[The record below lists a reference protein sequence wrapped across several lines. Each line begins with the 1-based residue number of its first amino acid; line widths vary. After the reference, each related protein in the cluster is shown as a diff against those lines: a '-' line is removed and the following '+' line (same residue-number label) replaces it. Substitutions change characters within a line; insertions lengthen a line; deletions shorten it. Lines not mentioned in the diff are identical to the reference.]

1 VGVGVGVVGDG
12 DGLRHREVG
21 GSVGSR
27 CAVDARGCVAVAVKD
42 HDNDNDNDYRHIT
55 SSSGQSEA
63 EWILQVPFWA
73 LFQGTFGAPA

>member
-1 VGVGVGVVGDG
+1 VVVVVSVLVLVDVLVLVLVLVVG
-12 DGLRHREVG
+12 
-21 GSVGSR
+21 
-27 CAVDARGCVAVAVKD
+27 
-42 HDNDNDNDYRHIT
+42 YRLIT

>member
-1 VGVGVGVVGDG
+1 VVVVVVVSVLVLVDVLVLVLVLVVG
-12 DGLRHREVG
+12 
-21 GSVGSR
+21 
-27 CAVDARGCVAVAVKD
+27 
-42 HDNDNDNDYRHIT
+42 YRLIT